1 MENIRTVSINVDLE
15 TGQPVTR
22 KRIKQGDTTQLV
34 LNIFRCE
41 TAYDLDGLTIT
52 ISAIRADNA
61 GFVIGSGYEV
71 FGNSIVMMLKP
82 AYIAVPGRL
91 RFEVILGDDDGN
103 TISSFAVHV
112 QVIAAQINEDTTDGG
127 EADGMIEAL
136 YLSTRSPF
144 IGPDGAWWQ
153 WDNGMRTFVST
164 GIVPGQSS
172 GEANYKVGAGLKLDI
187 KTYTLSVDT
196 AEDVEQDNTKPITS
210 AAVYETVG
218 NINALL
224 ATI

>member
-1 MENIRTVSINVDLE
+1 MENIRTVSIDVDLE

-61 GFVIGSGYEV
+61 GFIIGSGYEV
-71 FGNSIVMMLKP
+71 FGNSIIMMLKS

-91 RFEVILGDDDGN
+91 RFEVILDDDEGN

-112 QVIAAQINEDTTDGG
+112 QVIAAQINEDTTDDG

-136 YLSTRSPF
+136 YLSTRAPY
-144 IGPDGAWWQ
+144 IGQDGAWWQ
-153 WDNGMRTFVST
+153 WDNEVRAFVST
-164 GIVPGQSS
+164 GIMPGQTG
-172 GEANYKVGAGLKLDI
+172 GEANYKVGAGLKLD
-187 KTYTLSVDT
+187 TETNTLSVDT

>member
-1 MENIRTVSINVDLE
+1 MENIRKVSIDVDLE

-52 ISAIRADNA
+52 ISAIRADDA

-71 FGNSIVMMLKP
+71 YGNSIVMMLKP

-91 RFEVILGDDDGN
+91 RFEVILGDDEGN

-112 QVIAAQINEDTTDGG
+112 QVIAAQINEDTTDDGK
-127 EADGMIEAL
+127 ADGIIEAL
-136 YLSTRSPF
+136 YLSTRAPY

-153 WDNGMRTFVST
+153 WDNEVRAFVST
-164 GIVPGQSS
+164 GIMPGQ
-172 GEANYKVGAGLKLDI
+172 GGGGAGYKIGAGLKLDAN
-187 KTYTLSVDT
+187 TNTLSVDT
-196 AEDVEQDNTKPITS
+196 AEGVEQDNTKPITS